1 MKSWLSMRDTKT
13 LSVFIQHPGFFTG
26 ALFFL
31 RSICIIDYG
40 ASENFLRSNH
50 PSVGIEFKYSN
61 QARGAAGCAS
71 FAWAQFCVSRD
82 VIILLRGWAAF
93 YWLFMAC
100 SPHDG
105 GVPHLFES
113 TIPQRCT
120 QREKSAW
127 FWQHSSFIDWRSTR
141 CWKFV
146 TRSGETALV

>member
-1 MKSWLSMRDTKT
+1 MKSWRMGAQKRSPCIYSTCAA
-13 LSVFIQHPGFFTG
+13 SWY
-26 ALFFL
+26 ALF
-31 RSICIIDYG
+31 RSFARFALLTG
-40 ASENFLRSNH
+40 ASENILPSNH
-50 PSVGIEFKYSN
+50 PSVGSRFKYSN
-61 QARGAAGCAS
+61 RARGCCVLRL
-71 FAWAQFCVSRD
+71 AWAQFCVSRD
-82 VIILLRGWAAF
+82 VIILLRGWAVF

-127 FWQHSSFIDWRSTR
+127 FWQHSSFIDWRRSTR

-146 TRSGETALV
+146 TRSGEATVI